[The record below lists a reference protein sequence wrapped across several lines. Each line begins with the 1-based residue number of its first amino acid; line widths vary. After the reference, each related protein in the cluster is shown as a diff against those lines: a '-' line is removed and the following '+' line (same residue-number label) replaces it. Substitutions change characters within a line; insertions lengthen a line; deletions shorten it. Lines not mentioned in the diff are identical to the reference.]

1 MPIVHI
7 DLMEGRP
14 PEKITAMI
22 RGVSEAI
29 ATTLDAPIDSVRVV
43 VNEMRAHEYGIGGR
57 PYPEVAEERRWHAA
71 ERDGP
76 R

>member
-29 ATTLDAPIDSVRVV
+29 ATALDAPISSVRVV
-43 VNEMRAHEYGIGGR
+43 VNEMRGHEYGIGGR
-57 PYPEVAEERRWHAA
+57 SYLEVAEERRRAA
-71 ERDGP
+71 EHDGSG
-76 R
+76 